1 MKKKNP
7 FYRCKAFPLAP
18 PQPPL
23 VKDTLNQGC
32 ETPSIIKSKCHRTE
46 ILSTHKRIIVS
57 RKSVSLH
64 TILNCHEEKRIEAN
78 CHEEKSIEAIT
89 DNVLC
94 KQEGSQIVPAMQRAI
109 RVVLTV
115 YSTCKLLRHVLW

>member
-46 ILSTHKRIIVS
+46 ILSTHKHIIVS

-64 TILNCHEEKRIEAN
+64 TILNCHEEKR
-78 CHEEKSIEAIT
+78 IEAIT